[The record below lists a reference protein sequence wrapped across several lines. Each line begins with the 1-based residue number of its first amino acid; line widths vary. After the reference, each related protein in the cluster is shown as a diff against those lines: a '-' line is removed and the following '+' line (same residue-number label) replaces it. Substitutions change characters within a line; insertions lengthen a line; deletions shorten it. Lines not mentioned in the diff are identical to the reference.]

1 MSLDTVADDI
11 EQRARDRAAEI
22 REGAEADADE
32 IREGAE
38 ADADEIR
45 EERLA
50 TAEATIERERERE
63 RSNAALEAKQQRLET
78 RRDELSAVREAVE
91 TEIAELGSET
101 RRELTRALLADA
113 AAAVDETPA
122 AVYGRAEDET
132 MLEDLLAEYD
142 GFSYAGEYDCL
153 GGVVVESEGSQ
164 VRVRNT
170 FDSVLEDVWEDNLGE
185 VSDRLFDEQ

>member
-91 TEIAELGSET
+91 TEIAKLGSET